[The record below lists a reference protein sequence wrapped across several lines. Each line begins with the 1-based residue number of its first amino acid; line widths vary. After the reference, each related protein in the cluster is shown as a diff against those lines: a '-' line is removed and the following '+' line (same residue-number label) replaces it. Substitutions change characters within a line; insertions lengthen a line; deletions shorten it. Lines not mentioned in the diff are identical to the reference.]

1 MSEETIKDRRDE
13 DRRKGQDRREGD
25 RRKGDRRKGDRRSG
39 GERRSGHARR
49 GRSQRGRYT
58 PDSIEKMAE
67 QAKRDPAAVR
77 CSRDEAVM
85 RVTGSIAA
93 RQMGDEVLQRQF
105 KGLPPDATW
114 TVTHVDLQ
122 CPACGWG
129 ILVLSLDVR
138 TLDSPR

>member
-1 MSEETIKDRRDE
+1 VSEETIE
-13 DRRKGQDRREGD
+13 DRREEDRRTGQDRRGRGARREGD
-25 RRKGDRRKGDRRSG
+25 RRSGLEQRS
-39 GERRSGHARR
+39 SHDRR

-58 PDSIEKMAE
+58 PDAIAKMVE

-77 CSRDEAVM
+77 CSRDEVLM

-93 RQMGDEVLQRQF
+93 RRVGDEVLQRQF
-105 KGLPPDATW
+105 EGLPDSTW

-122 CPACGWG
+122 CPVCGWG

-138 TLDSPR
+138 TLNSPR

>member
-1 MSEETIKDRRDE
+1 MSEETIKDRREE
-13 DRRKGQDRREGD
+13 DRRTGQDRRG
-25 RRKGDRRKGDRRSG
+25 GGARRKGDRRSG
-39 GERRSGHARR
+39 HERRSSHDRR

-58 PDSIEKMAE
+58 PDAIAKMVE
-67 QAKRDPAAVR
+67 QAKRDLTAVR

-93 RQMGDEVLQRQF
+93 RRVGDEVLQRQF
-105 KGLPPDATW
+105 EGLPDATW

-129 ILVLSLDVR
+129 MLVLSLDVR
-138 TLDSPR
+138 TLNSPR